1 MGLCNGDFNVF
12 ESKQLGNYGKETIE
26 MFLESQDGD
35 IGKTN
40 HNRSVS
46 GNFCKEL
53 KGRKSSFSRFPYRL
67 SAANHTYFWFQ
78 KRSRAIL
85 NKIQTSIPMCFL
97 AFQSIILK
105 IDFKK
110 SPFKE

>member
-1 MGLCNGDFNVF
+1 
-12 ESKQLGNYGKETIE
+12 
-26 MFLESQDGD
+26 MFLESQDED
-35 IGKTN
+35 IELFVKGRTN

-53 KGRKSSFSRFPYRL
+53 KGRKSSFSRFPYTL

-97 AFQSIILK
+97 AFQIIILK

-110 SPFKE
+110 SPFKEQGFS